1 MVKRSGIIRV
11 VLFTLVIAV
20 IAVLALDTTGIID
33 IDSWFSNSAKAN
45 FVPYPEFSS
54 SVELGKVSEAIL
66 ESGRIVFTTSDGSFI
81 TDNPSFPDLSLWL
94 MEKGVKVT
102 TKTGISVSVLLD
114 VLFDVIFFGAVAFGI
129 FKLIDY
135 SRKTFKV
142 VHHTGVGFED
152 IAGMDHV
159 KKDMMFS

>member
-1 MVKRSGIIRV
+1 MIYLRLCLRLCKHITEADVLSTDFCYYMDMVKRSGIIRV

-54 SVELGKVSEAIL
+54 SVELGKVSEATL

-81 TDNPSFPDLSLWL
+81 TDNPASPDLSLWL
-94 MEKGVKVT
+94 MEKVRGP
-102 TKTGISVSVLLD
+102 
-114 VLFDVIFFGAVAFGI
+114 
-129 FKLIDY
+129 
-135 SRKTFKV
+135 
-142 VHHTGVGFED
+142 
-152 IAGMDHV
+152 GMPDCP
-159 KKDMMFS
+159 